1 MEVELY
7 DWEGVLL
14 GKAQDWIWPCGERAG
29 LLKNLSVPA
38 NKKDRFDVMS
48 YDQAP
53 VTVRQITEENKIY
66 LIAGR
71 ISEIYGEEQR
81 DQDWRI
87 DEVMIVVS
95 PS

>member
-29 LLKNLSVPA
+29 LLKNLSV
-38 NKKDRFDVMS
+38 
-48 YDQAP
+48 DQAP

-81 DQDWRI
+81 DQDWKI